1 MTNKFGLHILIFSV
15 CRRKIQYMTER
26 LQSKD
31 RWVGAIQ
38 KSKVPRI
45 LINGPADPISGAHA
59 AEG

>member
-1 MTNKFGLHILIFSV
+1 
-15 CRRKIQYMTER
+15 MTER
-26 LQSKD
+26 LESKD

-38 KSKVPRI
+38 KSEVPRI